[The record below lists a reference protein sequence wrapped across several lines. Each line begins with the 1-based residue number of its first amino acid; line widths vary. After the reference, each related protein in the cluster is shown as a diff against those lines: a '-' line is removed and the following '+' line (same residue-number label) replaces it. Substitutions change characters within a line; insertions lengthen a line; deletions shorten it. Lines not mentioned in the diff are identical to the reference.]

1 MHHIPE
7 ARPERVPDGYTSIRD
22 ACRLLRRSRWTIYRL
37 IAAGELTV
45 LKEGNAPNGRV
56 FILQAS
62 IDAYLEAN
70 RVQPATS
77 AEAVQA

>member
-1 MHHIPE
+1 MHHTST
-7 ARPERVPDGYTSIRD
+7 ARPERVPDGYTSVRG

-37 IAAGELTV
+37 IAAGDLTV

-56 FILQAS
+56 YILQAS

-70 RVQPATS
+70 RVQPAEA